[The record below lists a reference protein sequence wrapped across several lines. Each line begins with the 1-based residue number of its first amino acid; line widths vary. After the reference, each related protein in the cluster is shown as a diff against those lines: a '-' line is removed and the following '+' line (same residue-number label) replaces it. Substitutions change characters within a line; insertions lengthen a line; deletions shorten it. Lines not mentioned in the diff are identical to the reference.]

1 MTQPQSIL
9 QLLSM
14 LPENQIDNFIRQ
26 LSPEARQALQQLDQ
40 GAGQLNDTV
49 TTEIA
54 NAVWA
59 CLEAN

>member
-1 MTQPQSIL
+1 MPQTPSIH

-14 LPENQIDNFIRQ
+14 LPESQIDHFIRQ
-26 LSPEARQALQQLDQ
+26 LSPEAVQALKQLET
-40 GAGQLNDTV
+40 GTEPLKETV

>member
-1 MTQPQSIL
+1 MTQPQFIL

-14 LPENQIDNFIRQ
+14 LPENQIDNFIRR
-26 LSPEARQALQQLDQ
+26 LSPEAVQALKQLDTS
-40 GAGQLNDTV
+40 AGQLKETV

-59 CLEAN
+59 CLEAD

>member
-14 LPENQIDNFIRQ
+14 LPENQIDNFIRR
-26 LSPEARQALQQLDQ
+26 LSPEAVQALKQLDTS
-40 GAGQLNDTV
+40 AGQLKETV

-59 CLEAN
+59 CLEAH

>member
-1 MTQPQSIL
+1 MTQAQSIL
-9 QLLSM
+9 HLLSM
-14 LPENQIDNFIRQ
+14 LPENQIDNFIRR
-26 LSPEARQALQQLDQ
+26 LSPEAVQALKQLDTS
-40 GAGQLNDTV
+40 AGQLKETV

>member
-1 MTQPQSIL
+1 MPQTPSIH

-14 LPENQIDNFIRQ
+14 LPESQIDHFIRQ
-26 LSPEARQALQQLDQ
+26 LSPEAVQALKQLEAGAQQMKDS
-40 GAGQLNDTV
+40 V

-59 CLEAN
+59 CLETK

>member
-1 MTQPQSIL
+1 MTQAQSIM

-14 LPENQIDNFIRQ
+14 LPENQMDNFVRR
-26 LSPEARQALQQLDQ
+26 LSPEAVQALKQLDTS
-40 GAGQLNDTV
+40 AGQLKDTV
-49 TTEIA
+49 ATEIA

>member
-1 MTQPQSIL
+1 MTQPQSIM

-14 LPENQIDNFIRQ
+14 LPENQMDNFIRR
-26 LSPEARQALQQLDQ
+26 LSPEAVQVLKQLDTS
-40 GAGQLNDTV
+40 AGQLKDTV
-49 TTEIA
+49 ATEIA